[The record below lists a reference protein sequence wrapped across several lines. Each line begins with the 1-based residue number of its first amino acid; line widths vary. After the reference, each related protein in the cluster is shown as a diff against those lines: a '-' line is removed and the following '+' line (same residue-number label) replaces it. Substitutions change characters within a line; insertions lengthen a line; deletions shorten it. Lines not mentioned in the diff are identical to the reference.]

1 MSAYRAPSYGSAEV
15 GTRTEAARAERQW
28 VVPGTVYTQLSLP
41 PKGGLTE
48 GVVSRAGWGGRV
60 RLPTGPGTGSLT
72 VHEAR
77 VSLRTLCAC
86 MCHCADV
93 SDLLYRPQSL

>member
-1 MSAYRAPSYGSAEV
+1 MSVYRAPSYGSAEV

-28 VVPGTVYTQLSLP
+28 VVPGTVHTQLSLP
-41 PKGGLTE
+41 PKGGLME
-48 GVVSRAGWGGRV
+48 GVVRRSGWDDRV

-86 MCHCADV
+86 VRYCADV